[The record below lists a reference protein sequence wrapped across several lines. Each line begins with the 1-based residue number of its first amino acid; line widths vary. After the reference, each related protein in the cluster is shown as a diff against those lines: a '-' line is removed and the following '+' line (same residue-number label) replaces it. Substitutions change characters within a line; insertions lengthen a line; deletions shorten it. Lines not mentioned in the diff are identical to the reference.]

1 MKEKWYNDASIITNI
16 IMIVIGLI
24 IVFSQSFV
32 LNNNGSIEL
41 FTSIINHNSIY
52 LFTLIYFILIKL
64 KAGKRY
70 FNYLSVF
77 IIFIY
82 FITTITSCLTC
93 IQVFS
98 LIALLDFILNLTVL
112 IYLVH
117 TLLRD
122 TRVWREFYLSNS
134 PFNELS
140 NNFLFYSIVIISLIL
155 LAFNLINTIVLRG
168 VILSVLDTIYI
179 ILLGRYIYLYRDYLD
194 KKKINANNSG
204 SFDVI
209 RNKVQEVLD
218 KTDIDEKIVAA
229 KDKVVDTTKD
239 IGKNID
245 NFVKEKEIDKK
256 IDNAKDKVVDATKEI
271 GRNISD
277 TTKEVGKSIDKT
289 INKKKTT
296 SKKKTISTKKGE

>member
-1 MKEKWYNDASIITNI
+1 MKEKWYNNANMITNL
-16 IMIVIGLI
+16 IMIMIGLI
-24 IVFSQSFV
+24 ILLSQSFV
-32 LNNNGSIEL
+32 LKNNGSIEL

-52 LFTLIYFILIKL
+52 LFALIYFGLLKIKS
-64 KAGKRY
+64 GKKY

-98 LIALLDFILNLTVL
+98 VISLLDFILNLMIL

-140 NNFLFYSIVIISLIL
+140 NDFLFYSILVISLIL
-155 LAFNLINTIVLRG
+155 LAFNLINTIVIRG
-168 VILSVLDTIYI
+168 MILSIFDTIYI
-179 ILLGRYIYLYRDYLD
+179 ILLDRYIYLYRDYLD
-194 KKKINANNSG
+194 KKKINVNNSG
-204 SFDVI
+204 NFDAV

-218 KTDIDEKIVAA
+218 KTDIDEKIVAV
-229 KDKVVDTTKD
+229 KDKVVDTTKEM
-239 IGKNID
+239 G
-245 NFVKEKEIDKK
+245 KEISK
-256 IDNAKDKVVDATKEI
+256 ASKD
-271 GRNISD
+271 IS
-277 TTKEVGKSIDKT
+277 KSIK
-289 INKKKTT
+289 T
-296 SKKKTISTKKGE
+296 SKKKTTKKGE